1 MFLWPHCIVRASKR
15 KTIMKQK
22 PQQLKLALK
31 NLRQALEQTER
42 ALLELDESF
51 FEEEEHVR
59 GTQERRGQDLF
70 SVMEVCQELGMGKS
84 WVHRR
89 IKIGEIPSIRL
100 GNNIK
105 VRRKDLEEYL
115 ESRRQNPL
123 DEEEELARAG

>member
-1 MFLWPHCIVRASKR
+1 
-15 KTIMKQK
+15 MKQ
-22 PQQLKLALK
+22 QLQPLKQALE
-31 NLRQALEQTER
+31 NLRQALEQTES
-42 ALLELDESF
+42 ALLEVDETF
-51 FEEEEHVR
+51 FEGEHVR

-84 WVHRR
+84 WVHSR

>member
-1 MFLWPHCIVRASKR
+1 
-15 KTIMKQK
+15 MKQQQ
-22 PQQLKLALK
+22 PQRLKQALD
-31 NLRQALEQTER
+31 NLRQALEE
-42 ALLELDESF
+42 AESVLLELDETF
-51 FEEEEHVR
+51 FEEEEEEKHVR

-115 ESRRQNPL
+115 QSSRQHPPGRRRVFENTSSKH
-123 DEEEELARAG
+123 

>member
-1 MFLWPHCIVRASKR
+1 
-15 KTIMKQK
+15 MKQQQK
-22 PQQLKLALK
+22 PQRLKQALE
-31 NLRQALEQTER
+31 NLRQALEETEGV
-42 ALLELDESF
+42 LLELDETF
-51 FEEEEHVR
+51 FEEEEEEKKHVR
-59 GTQERRGQDLF
+59 GTQERRGQEDLL

-115 ESRRQNPL
+115 ESSRQNPL
-123 DEEEELARAG
+123 YEEE